1 MTGGQYLFLCATGRG
16 DEPLGELPA
25 VAGKDILIFAIG
37 NESRGDD
44 ALAPLLLRGLEGS
57 AEIAGWI
64 ELIED
69 YQLQVEH
76 VTDLLDRSA
85 VLFVDADMS
94 CIEPFHFSEIAAAKD
109 SSYTS
114 HVMTP
119 FALLHTYRQVYGT
132 DAPPAFLLRIRG
144 YDFELGNPLSDKAVA
159 NLEVVTKWM
168 RELCIDDNLQSW
180 RRLVDA

>member
-1 MTGGQYLFLCATGRG
+1 MTA
-16 DEPLGELPA
+16 P
-25 VAGKDILIFAIG
+25 ILIFAIG

-44 ALAPLLLRGLEGS
+44 ALAPLLLRALEDLAS
-57 AEIAGWI
+57 ERI

-85 VLFVDADMS
+85 VLFIDADIS
-94 CIEPFHFSEIAAAKD
+94 CAEPFHFSEIAAAHD
-109 SSYTS
+109 NSYTS
-114 HVMTP
+114 HAMTP

-144 YDFELGNPLSDKAVA
+144 YDFELGNPLSDRAAA
-159 NLEVVTKWM
+159 NLEVAAKLA
-168 RELCIDDNLQSW
+168 RELCVEADLPRW
-180 RRLVDA
+180 RACLPDR

>member
-1 MTGGQYLFLCATGRG
+1 M
-16 DEPLGELPA
+16 
-25 VAGKDILIFAIG
+25 VASVLVFAIG

-44 ALAPLLLRGLEGS
+44 ALAPLLLRDLEGW
-57 AEIAGWI
+57 AEAAGLDGQV

-94 CIEPFHFSEIAAAKD
+94 CAEPFHFSEIAAEKD

-144 YDFELGNPLSDKAVA
+144 YDFDLGNPLSEKAAA
-159 NLEVVTKWM
+159 NLEAATKRM
-168 RELCIDDNLQSW
+168 RELCADGDLQRW
-180 RRLVDA
+180 RQRLVNV